1 VFVIE
6 NNRRIGMKDRHFNIA
21 PQTTKMLTCV
31 AGWDYEIGH
40 YVPEYGRHILTA
52 QLHGPSGDELAVE
65 GATDRDLC
73 RAALDA
79 IRLVEAEAK
88 AGGCLV

>member
-1 VFVIE
+1 M
-6 NNRRIGMKDRHFNIA
+6 NHRHFNIA

-31 AGWDYEIGH
+31 AGWGYTLGH
-40 YVPEYGRHILTA
+40 RVPEYGTHVLTCE
-52 QLHGPSGDELAVE
+52 LHGPNGDELAVE
-65 GATDRDLC
+65 GKTDRDLC